1 MPNTTKGY
9 PYPED
14 TDAADVPADVQLL
27 AEAVDAAPGIA
38 SLTQAQI
45 DALSAGEKWAGRVV
59 WNQTSNKL
67 QRSNGSTFADMPTTA
82 DVAVLSNDTPASTGT
97 ATAGT
102 GATAAR
108 SDHVHAIGASPALTG
123 TPTAPTAAADTNT
136 TQIATT
142 AFVVGQAGTS
152 NPPMDGTAT
161 PGTSLRYARQDH
173 VHATDTSRAPLAS
186 PALTGTP
193 TAPTA
198 AAGTNTTQIATTAF
212 VNAEITN
219 DRPFEATAGNIAMNG
234 AQSAGSLGTVA
245 RGDHVHPT
253 DTSRAPLASPALT
266 GTPTA
271 PTAAAGTNT
280 TQIATTAF
288 VTAADAAK
296 ADYEMTA
303 NAQSGTTYTFALA
316 DARRLTTATNA
327 SAKTFTIP
335 PQSSVVWATSSIIR
349 VVNYGAGALTIAG
362 GSGVTV
368 TNASKTLAQYESAA
382 LIRTGSDAW
391 TLVPFSGGAG
401 SADFSNTATG
411 TYSSGGFNYKYVT
424 FNASSTLTVSQ
435 AGVADVLVVSGG
447 CGGGCDRAG
456 GGGGGSVCSY
466 QSIYLPAG
474 SYSVVI
480 GAGGAG
486 STVSSSQGSQGGIS
500 YLASIISAY
509 PGSGGGSPNAAGGV
523 VGGSGG
529 SPGYNNYGANHQNGG
544 AGGAGCTS
552 NPQNGTAGS
561 NGPTV
566 TNLTNG
572 STIAYGGGGGGGGW
586 PGTSQ
591 AAGGSGGGG
600 AGGTNDTDNAVA
612 GTANT
617 GGGGGGGANGSRPGK
632 NGGSGLIVIRVRT

>member
-1 MPNTTKGY
+1 MANTTKGY

-97 ATAGT
+97 AAAGT
-102 GATAAR
+102 GSTAAR

-173 VHATDTSRAPLAS
+173 VHASDTSRAPLAS

-219 DRPFEATAGNIAMNG
+219 DRPFEASAGNIAMNG

-288 VTAADAAK
+288 VTAANAAK
-296 ADYEMTA
+296 VDYEMTA

-335 PQSSVVWATSSIIR
+335 PQSSVAWATSSIIR

-362 GSGVTV
+362 GAGVTV

-382 LIRTGSDAW
+382 LVRTGSDAW
-391 TLVPFSGGAG
+391 TLVPFSGGGVSGLKSTDVSATTG
-401 SADFSNTATG
+401 SPSITTSGTDTIYRFTGNGSITFSK
-411 TYSSGGFNYKYVT
+411 SGL
-424 FNASSTLTVSQ
+424 AQ
-435 AGVADVLVVSGG
+435 ILVVS
-447 CGGGCDRAG
+447 
-456 GGGGGSVCSY
+456 
-466 QSIYLPAG
+466 
-474 SYSVVI
+474 
-480 GAGGAG
+480 
-486 STVSSSQGSQGGIS
+486 
-500 YLASIISAY
+500 
-509 PGSGGGSPNAAGGV
+509 
-523 VGGSGG
+523 
-529 SPGYNNYGANHQNGG
+529 
-544 AGGAGCTS
+544 
-552 NPQNGTAGS
+552 
-561 NGPTV
+561 
-566 TNLTNG
+566 
-572 STIAYGGGGGGGGW
+572 
-586 PGTSQ
+586 
-591 AAGGSGGGG
+591 GGSGGGG
-600 AGGTNDTDNAVA
+600 EYALDGAGGGIAYGTVVFEAATHTVTVGAGSTSVGATATGTPGGIGGTSAVGSYGSPLSTSYSVA
-612 GTANT
+612 GPNAPYTSSISGSSVTYGQAGQTSVVANT
-617 GGGGGGGANGSRPGK
+617 G
-632 NGGSGLIVIRVRT
+632 NGGDKALCCSGRAGIAGASGVVIVRVTT

>member
-173 VHATDTSRAPLAS
+173 VHA
-186 PALTGTP
+186 
-193 TAPTA
+193 
-198 AAGTNTTQIATTAF
+198 
-212 VNAEITN
+212 
-219 DRPFEATAGNIAMNG
+219 
-234 AQSAGSLGTVA
+234 
-245 RGDHVHPT
+245 T

>member
-45 DALSAGEKWAGRVV
+45 DALTAGEKWAGRVV

-97 ATAGT
+97 AAAGT
-102 GATAAR
+102 GSTAAR

-142 AFVVGQAGTS
+142 AFVVGQAATA

-173 VHATDTSRAPLAS
+173 VHASDTTRAPLAS

-212 VNAEITN
+212 VNAEISN

-234 AQSAGSLGTVA
+234 TQSAGSLDTVA

-266 GTPTA
+266 GTPSA
-271 PTAAAGTNT
+271 PTAAVGTNT

-288 VTAADAAK
+288 VNAEISNDAIAK
-296 ADYEMTA
+296 TLVDAKGDLIVATA
-303 NAQSGTTYTFALA
+303 NDTPARLA
-316 DARRLTTATNA
+316 
-327 SAKTFTIP
+327 
-335 PQSSVVWATSSIIR
+335 
-349 VVNYGAGALTIAG
+349 
-362 GSGVTV
+362 
-368 TNASKTLAQYESAA
+368 
-382 LIRTGSDAW
+382 
-391 TLVPFSGGAG
+391 
-401 SADFSNTATG
+401 
-411 TYSSGGFNYKYVT
+411 
-424 FNASSTLTVSQ
+424 
-435 AGVADVLVVSGG
+435 
-447 CGGGCDRAG
+447 
-456 GGGGGSVCSY
+456 
-466 QSIYLPAG
+466 
-474 SYSVVI
+474 
-480 GAGGAG
+480 
-486 STVSSSQGSQGGIS
+486 
-500 YLASIISAY
+500 
-509 PGSGGGSPNAAGGV
+509 
-523 VGGSGG
+523 VG
-529 SPGYNNYGANHQNGG
+529 
-544 AGGAGCTS
+544 
-552 NPQNGTAGS
+552 
-561 NGPTV
+561 
-566 TNLTNG
+566 TNG
-572 STIAYGGGGGGGGW
+572 HILTADSTQSTGIKWAEVDTGFS
-586 PGTSQ
+586 PFLLM
-591 AAGGSGGGG
+591 G
-600 AGGTNDTDNAVA
+600 A
-612 GTANT
+612 
-617 GGGGGGGANGSRPGK
+617 
-632 NGGSGLIVIRVRT
+632 